1 MKDVSGKMEASEQP
15 DNPRTSFLYSI
26 ELRTKKT
33 FESIG
38 LGLQNQE
45 LVKNASRLCG
55 KHVKTKYEACD
66 QIRLQLCVF
75 ISGYPL
81 VFTVRWVV

>member
-55 KHVKTKYEACD
+55 KHVQTKYEACD
-66 QIRLQLCVF
+66 LLTKLDCSSVSSYLAILWYSQ
-75 ISGYPL
+75 
-81 VFTVRWVV
+81 